1 MDILDTKDIRSTV
14 LIARK
19 LTVDD
24 VKEFND
30 LLRYVFQ
37 VTNDELSS
45 IGWEN
50 FEMEQEK
57 TPVLENA
64 NVIGWFDG
72 EKLASQVAVYSMQVN
87 IHGKI
92 FEMGGITGVG
102 TYPEYSGLGLVKGIL
117 LKSLEEMRR
126 KGQTISYLY
135 PYSIP
140 YYRKKGWEIISDVM
154 TFTIK
159 DTQLP
164 KKQEV
169 GGYVTR
175 LPQDNEDVRVVYDKF
190 ARKSHGALIRKNI
203 EWSEYFRWDS
213 DEMLAAVYYNKEKEP
228 NGFMFYHLE
237 NEILYIKE
245 MIYLIMEARNGLWNF
260 ASAHFSMV
268 NEVRGKTYED
278 QAIAFLLD
286 DSEITETIKPYYMAR
301 IVDVEEFLTKY
312 PFKDS
317 SRPFHFI
324 VEDDL
329 LEWNNGIFSLYFNE
343 EENATISRREAL
355 GKPVKLNINTLTTM
369 LMSYRSPTY
378 LRDIG
383 RIETD
388 NSTLKILERII
399 PSEEAYFSDFF

>member
-1 MDILDTKDIRSTV
+1 MEILDTKDIKSTI
-14 LIARK
+14 LTARK
-19 LTVDD
+19 LTVED
-24 VKEFND
+24 VKQFND

-45 IGWEN
+45 LGWED

-57 TPVLENA
+57 APVLKNA

-72 EKLASQVAVYSMQVN
+72 ERLTSQVAVYSMHVN

-92 FEMGGITGVG
+92 FAMGGITGVG

-117 LKSLEEMRR
+117 MKSLEEM
-126 KGQTISYLY
+126 KNNSQTISYLY

-154 TFTIK
+154 SFTIK

-164 KKQEV
+164 KKVEV
-169 GGYVTR
+169 SGYVSR
-175 LPQDNEDVRVVYDKF
+175 LEQDNEDVREVYDKF
-190 ARKSHGALIRKNI
+190 ARKSHGSLIRADL

-213 DEMLAAVYYNKEKEP
+213 DEMLAAVYYDEDKAP
-228 NGFMFYHLE
+228 QGFMFYWLE
-237 NEILYIKE
+237 NETLYVKE
-245 MIYLIMEARNGLWNF
+245 IIYLNQEARHGLWNF
-260 ASAHFSMV
+260 IGAHFSMI
-268 NEVRGKTYED
+268 NEVRGKIYED

-301 IVDVEEFLTKY
+301 IVDVQSFLTLY
-312 PFKDS
+312 PFKDT

-329 LEWNNGIFSLYFNE
+329 LEWNNGVFSVYFNE
-343 EENATISRREAL
+343 EESATVSRKEAL

-378 LRDIG
+378 LCEIG

-388 NSTLKILERII
+388 NATLKILEKII